1 MRFTFN
7 FPDLGEG
14 LEEGTILEWFVT
26 EGDKV
31 KVGDSIVQM
40 ETDKVV
46 ADIPSPKEGTV
57 VARYGN
63 VGDVVHVG
71 APLLEIEIEGSEGE
85 TKGMEN
91 VPKSASTSKDEKVS
105 KTDGT
110 PKQEVAETNSF
121 QLIKEGSEQEDS
133 AAVVG
138 TMEVAGKGSLLAAS
152 DEGAIQPTKSE
163 QESRKALATP
173 VARAMAKEM
182 GVNINEVPGSGPSG
196 RVKKEDI
203 LQFASDVKTSAE
215 KVGSPERAGSID
227 RADNAISSSV
237 DDVTYRPLTQIRKT
251 IAKNMLH
258 SKHSAAHMSIFEEV
272 EISAL
277 RQVVAKY
284 KEKYADKE
292 VKLTYLSFIV
302 KSVAQ
307 ALKQHPQL
315 NSQIDAENN
324 RMIFRNR
331 VHIAIAVDAS
341 DGLVVPVIRDADRLS
356 IFEIAKK
363 IGELAQK
370 ARERKLVLDDMKE
383 GSFTITSF
391 GSIGGIFATPVI
403 NYPQA
408 GILGIGR
415 ILKTPIVKD
424 DEIVIGNIMPLS
436 LSVDHR
442 IVDGG
447 ESTRFINK
455 IMEYLSDPV
464 ALLMEE

>member
-1 MRFTFN
+1 MRFVFN

-14 LEEGTILEWFVT
+14 LEEGTILEWFVS
-26 EGDKV
+26 EGDSV
-31 KVGDSIVQM
+31 KVGDSLVQM

-46 ADIPSPKEGTV
+46 ADIPSPRSGTIAV
-57 VARYGN
+57 RHGN
-63 VGDVVHVG
+63 VGDVIHVG
-71 APLLEIEIEGSEGE
+71 SPLVEIEIEGAGEGRESSGEVKGNAGVDKQAAVNAGLPVEAISESE
-85 TKGMEN
+85 
-91 VPKSASTSKDEKVS
+91 
-105 KTDGT
+105 DG
-110 PKQEVAETNSF
+110 
-121 QLIKEGSEQEDS
+121 

-138 TMEVAGKGSLLAAS
+138 TMELAGEGGLLAAS
-152 DEGAIQPTKSE
+152 DEVFAETKPDE
-163 QESRKALATP
+163 ERHKVLATP

-182 GVNINEVPGSGPSG
+182 GIDINNVPGSGPSG

-203 LQFASDVKTSAE
+203 LNFKSPSAE
-215 KVGSPERAGSID
+215 TGGRTDTFTAGIE
-227 RADNAISSSV
+227 
-237 DDVTYRPLTQIRKT
+237 DVTYKPLTQIRKT

-258 SKHSAAHMSIFEEV
+258 SKHNAAHMSIFEEV
-272 EISAL
+272 EISVL
-277 RQVVAKY
+277 KEVVAKY
-284 KEKYADKE
+284 KPKFAAKE
-292 VKLTYLSFIV
+292 VKLTYLSFVV
-302 KSVAQ
+302 KAVAQ

-315 NSQIDAENN
+315 NSQIDTENN

-331 VHIAIAVDAS
+331 YHIAIAVDAP
-341 DGLVVPVIRDADRLS
+341 DGLVAPVIRDADRLS

-370 ARERKLVLDDMKE
+370 ARERKLALEDMKE

-424 DEIVIGNIMPLS
+424 DEIVIGNIMPVS
-436 LSVDHR
+436 LTVDHR

-447 ESTRFINK
+447 ETTRFVK
-455 IMEYLSDPV
+455 RVMEYLSDPV
-464 ALLMEE
+464 SLLMDD